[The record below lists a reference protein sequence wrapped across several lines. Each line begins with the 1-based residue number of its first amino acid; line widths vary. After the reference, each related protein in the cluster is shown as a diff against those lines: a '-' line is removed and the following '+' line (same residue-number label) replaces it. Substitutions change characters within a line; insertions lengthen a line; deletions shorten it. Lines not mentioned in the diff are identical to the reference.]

1 MLVVAVMAGGVLA
14 SGCGRGVEE
23 GSVNVFAASSLT
35 DVFTEIAEA
44 FKRERPDVD
53 VVLQFAGSSRLAAQ
67 IKAGAHVDVF
77 ASANERV
84 MEDLLA
90 DGGDG
95 RQDGTS
101 GRGGRGGADGR
112 GGAVFARN
120 RLALAVPAENPGG
133 VDGLASLGKP
143 DLLVAACDPEVP
155 CGALT
160 EEVLT
165 DAGAEMGVCPPS
177 RGEGGSGAG
186 GNGGSGT
193 GGNGEGSGAG
203 GGGEGRVRCDAARLV
218 VDTHEPN
225 VRSVLTKV
233 MLGEV
238 DAGLV
243 YATDLAAGGE
253 DVFGIRLRH
262 PAAASYP
269 LAVLSEKAAAA
280 EFADFVL
287 SPTAQQILAEAG
299 FLPP

>member
-1 MLVVAVMAGGVLA
+1 MGLKAHLGAKVVLVAAVMAGGVLA
-14 SGCGRGVEE
+14 GGCGRGVEE

-35 DVFTEIAEA
+35 DVFTEIADA
-44 FKRERPDVD
+44 FKREHPDVD

-90 DGGDG
+90 DG
-95 RQDGTS
+95 
-101 GRGGRGGADGR
+101 ADGR
-112 GGAVFARN
+112 DSAVFARN

-165 DAGAEMGVCPPS
+165 DAGAEMGVCPS
-177 RGEGGSGAG
+177 S
-186 GNGGSGT
+186 
-193 GGNGEGSGAG
+193 
-203 GGGEGRVRCDAARLV
+203 GGEERVRCDAARLV

-280 EFADFVL
+280 EFANFVL

>member
-1 MLVVAVMAGGVLA
+1 MLGLKAHLGAKGVLVAAVMAGGVLA
-14 SGCGRGVEE
+14 GGCGRGVEE

-35 DVFTEIAEA
+35 DVFTEIADA

-95 RQDGTS
+95 RGSVDGGGGADGTS
-101 GRGGRGGADGR
+101 GLSGRGS
-112 GGAVFARN
+112 AVFARN

-177 RGEGGSGAG
+177 
-186 GNGGSGT
+186 
-193 GGNGEGSGAG
+193 
-203 GGGEGRVRCDAARLV
+203 GGEGRVRCDAARLV